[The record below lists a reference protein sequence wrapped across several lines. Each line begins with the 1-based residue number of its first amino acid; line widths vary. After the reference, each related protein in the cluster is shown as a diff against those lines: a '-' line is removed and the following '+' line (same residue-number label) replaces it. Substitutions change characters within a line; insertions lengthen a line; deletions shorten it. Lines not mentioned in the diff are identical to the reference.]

1 MKKLLSLFALA
12 GSMSFAAAPVA
23 SAQGYTLETLWDKV
37 PDDYSQFL
45 VTSHLERGMAYNPT
59 TDHLLIPSRNDNAIH
74 IIDAADGTYIGELD
88 NGSGVIG
95 GGTFLI
101 NKIAVADDG
110 AIYVGNLVTSVS
122 ESSPFRLYR
131 WADESSPPVPVFIGN
146 PSNGGGGPRWGDSLD
161 VRGSGADTEVI
172 VGDTNGTTL
181 AVLRPGTADP
191 AAADSYTADVIWTS
205 VSAGHMKNIAF
216 GPNNLVYVTA
226 VGHDLYELDVNFENL
241 AVDGQ
246 RVFGGAHITRYLG
259 PLGYG
264 TDEDIL
270 AGVLPGSHQLWVY
283 RRTHLST
290 EWTVQP
296 IATTT
301 FRAPLTDGS
310 YVDNGNGV
318 GAAIVVGNIIYALDT
333 NNGIIAA
340 QLTPA
345 ELPEPGDIFW
355 SNADAIRTAEI
366 DGSNPRTIVSGLSRP
381 IGMAIDAANGHIYW
395 AEDGA
400 GRIARGNLDGTEV
413 TTILSDRGDAEN
425 PDPVANPQGIALL
438 DGRIYWSEYSNGLY
452 SANLDGSDVQHL
464 IDVTSAASSE
474 GTSALAWDEV
484 TEKVYL
490 SATIAGI
497 LYEINPDGTALEA
510 DSTVAPNA
518 YGLAFDGAGTLFRT
532 NFSDGVIDTY
542 ESVDPLFEGRGQPLG
557 IAVSEDGSQLFWAER
572 TGGNILMANAD
583 GSGDVTTLVSG
594 EDSPFGFT
602 LMPTVAGGED
612 YASWITAQSVAPED
626 QGTEADPDGDGLS
639 NLLEYALGGDPAT
652 ANSEIAPLLGTET
665 VGESTYLSIAFT
677 KNANAQGIDYVVEA
691 SSDLVTWESAGSTT
705 VVEDATT
712 AIIRDNVALTDSDRR
727 FIRLRVVEQ

>member
-12 GSMSFAAAPVA
+12 GVMAVAAAPVA
-23 SAQGYTLETLWDKV
+23 SAQGYTLEKLWEKV

-45 VTSHLERGMAYNPT
+45 VTSHLERGMAYNAT
-59 TDHLLIPSRNDNAIH
+59 TGHLLIPSRNDNAIH
-74 IIDAADGTYIGELD
+74 IIDAADGAYIGEL
-88 NGSGVIG
+88 NGDGIS
-95 GGTFLI
+95 GGTFVI

-110 AIYVGNLVTSVS
+110 AIYVGNLVTGVS

-131 WADESSPPVPVFIGN
+131 WADETSAPVRVFSGN
-146 PSNGGGGPRWGDSLD
+146 PSNGMGGPRWGDSLD
-161 VRGSGADTEVI
+161 ARGSGADTEVI
-172 VGDTNGTTL
+172 VGDTNGVTL

-205 VSAGHMKNIAF
+205 VVSGHMKNIAF

-226 VGHDLYELDVNFENL
+226 VGNDLYELDVDFENL
-241 AVDGQ
+241 TVDGQ
-246 RVFGGAHITRYLG
+246 RVFGGANITRYLG

-264 TDEDIL
+264 ADEDVL
-270 AGVLPGSHQLWVY
+270 AGVLPGSHELWVY

-301 FRAPLTDGS
+301 FPAPLTDGS

-318 GAAIVVGNIIYALDT
+318 GAAVVVGDIVYAFDT
-333 NNGIIAA
+333 NNGIMAA
-340 QLTPA
+340 QLTEAAP
-345 ELPEPGDIFW
+345 PEPGDIFW
-355 SNADAIRTAEI
+355 SNADEIRTAEI
-366 DGSNPRTIVSGLSRP
+366 DGSNPRTLVAGLSRP

-400 GRIARGNLDGTEV
+400 GRIARANLDGTEV
-413 TTILSDRGDAEN
+413 TTIITDRGDTEN
-425 PDPVANPQGIALL
+425 PDPVANPQGIVLHN
-438 DGRIYWSEYSNGLY
+438 GRIYWSEYSNGLY

-464 IDVTSAASSE
+464 IDVTGASSSE
-474 GTSALAWDEV
+474 GTSAVAWDEV
-484 TEKVYL
+484 TGKVYL

-497 LYEINPDGTALEA
+497 LYGINPDGTAQEGV
-510 DSTVAPNA
+510 SSFPTNT
-518 YGLAFDGAGTLFRT
+518 YGLAFDGAGTLFRS
-532 NFSDGVIDTY
+532 NFSSGVIDAY

-557 IAVSEDGSQLFWAER
+557 LAVSEDGSQLFWAER
-572 TGGNILMANAD
+572 TGGNIVMANAD

-602 LMPTVAGGED
+602 LMPTVTGGED
-612 YASWITAQSVAPED
+612 FASWIAGQSVAPED

-652 ANSEIAPLLGTET
+652 ANNEIAPLLGTET
-665 VGESTYLSIAFT
+665 VGESAYLSIAFT
-677 KNANAQGIDYVVEA
+677 KNADAQGIDYVVEV
-691 SSDLVTWESAGSTT
+691 SSDLVTWESTGSTT
-705 VVEDATT
+705 VVEEDATA